1 VINRRILKKARL
13 LKSSRS
19 YSSPELA
26 EALQVHPRTVQAWRK
41 RGMTA
46 VGESMRPYLFMGHE
60 VIRFLTELGKSGKV
74 ELKPG
79 EHYCLRCRKGITPVP
94 ETVTRIIQSESVS
107 HRLRSVRLV
116 GSCPE
121 CGSKANRFDV
131 ENTEISTFPDVSG
144 TTGERRLIESLRP
157 VDSTDLERV
166 E

>member
-1 VINRRILKKARL
+1 
-13 LKSSRS
+13 
-19 YSSPELA
+19 
-26 EALQVHPRTVQAWRK
+26 
-41 RGMTA
+41 
-46 VGESMRPYLFMGHE
+46 MGHE
-60 VIRFLTELGKSGKV
+60 VIRFLAELGKSGKV

-79 EHYCLRCRKGITPVP
+79 ELYCLRCRKGITPVP